1 MDMNFKKNIN
11 ITTILWGIIVS
22 YLCVDSIIFQTSFR
36 IKIIILIGM
45 MVLLGITCSKKMNI
59 SQSEIKDN
67 KLACLFVILLG
78 IGFLLAGIKLNVIG
92 YIAYFVAFGMVLPWL
107 YIRNVNYT
115 LVITSL
121 VSATIYL
128 NVLFILISFLIA
140 PLNQGLQYEAFV
152 GNANS
157 LGLIISFFTICNI
170 CFIFYVLDSSKH
182 RKIICKI
189 NLIFNGAFLLLSES
203 RTAFLAVVFC
213 ILVLLFDIIKKG
225 KATIKKIVLSGLLLF
240 LTILISFNVSVM
252 WLTHVTPLLL
262 DGIEDYIGVSLFE
275 DEELENI
282 HLDGNINVESGRPNG
297 QITLNDT
304 SRFEHFMKKMT
315 KGLGSTGRFS
325 SGRAEIWIN
334 FISELNIIGHSSET
348 LIIETNTDGTME
360 RDAHNSTLQIW
371 YSAGLFAGFVFFSIT
386 ILMIRYVA
394 RCILGNKVHNN
405 ELETNFGVML
415 FGSYVIFSM
424 LSAMYSF
431 THDILAFCIWVFLP
445 LIFTIKKRN
454 KNEEHF

>member
-1 MDMNFKKNIN
+1 MDMNFKKSIN

-36 IKIIILIGM
+36 LKIIILIGM
-45 MVLLGITCSKKMNI
+45 MVLLGITCSKNMNI
-59 SQSEIKDN
+59 LQYEIKAN

-78 IGFLLAGIKLNVIG
+78 IGFLLSGIKLNVIG
-92 YIAYFVAFGMVLPWL
+92 YIAYFIAFGMVLPWL

-128 NVLFILISFLIA
+128 NVLFIIISFLIA
-140 PLNQGLQYEAFV
+140 PLNQGLQYEACV

-189 NLIFNGAFLLLSES
+189 NLIFNGVFLLLSES

-213 ILVLLFDIIKKG
+213 ILVLLLDIIKKG
-225 KATIKKIVLSGLLLF
+225 KATIKKIVLSGVLLF
-240 LTILISFNVSVM
+240 LTIFISFNASVM

-275 DEELENI
+275 DEELE
-282 HLDGNINVESGRPNG
+282 SGSPNG
-297 QITLNDT
+297 QITSNET

-348 LIIETNTDGTME
+348 LIIETNIDGTME

-371 YSAGLFAGFVFFSIT
+371 YSAGLFTGFVFFSIT
-386 ILMIRYVA
+386 ILMIKYVA
-394 RCILGNKVHNN
+394 RCVLGNKVHNN

-415 FGSYVIFSM
+415 FGSYIIFSM

-431 THDILAFCIWVFLP
+431 THDILAFCVWVFLP

-454 KNEEHF
+454 NNEEHF